1 MSALV
6 ADDRFV
12 AAVEAIYDAAP
23 DPSQWPRA
31 LAAIANVF
39 GDVGGVLIWQKED
52 GTFGT
57 VASASLKEAN
67 EAYRAGKWW
76 ARDTRAQRGV
86 KLGHFFDG
94 EPRADRHFSSDE
106 EISVDPFYTDFL
118 IPHGLGWIGTIAV
131 SPDPRIG
138 VSLSVQRSS
147 SKDQFSDF
155 ELDVLARIA
164 RHVEK
169 SLRLSIRLF
178 DAELLNVGLGEALTR
193 VGIGIFGL
201 DSLGRV
207 VFSNPAGKLLL
218 GKNLQISRGRIQI
231 GSRSERS
238 AINTLI
244 SGALRGGPT
253 DVTADPKPIL
263 VQRTSS
269 DRPLVVY
276 LLPIATPINP
286 AEHFLTHARAIVLVI
301 EPKIGEPADP
311 AVVRDLLGLTLGEA
325 RVAALVGFGL
335 PPREAAGMLGIAEET
350 ARNVLKRV
358 FFKVGVSRQSELVGL
373 LTKLVL
379 R

>member
-67 EAYRAGKWW
+67 VAYRAGKWW

-193 VGIGIFGL
+193 VGIGISGSIL
-201 DSLGRV
+201 SVEWCSPIRREATARGESSDLSGPYTNRLPQRAQCDQHV
-207 VFSNPAGKLLL
+207 
-218 GKNLQISRGRIQI
+218 NLRRIARRTYRRD
-231 GSRSERS
+231 SRSEAHSGPAHLIGSSPGGLSAADRDADKPSGTLPDACARDRARHRTQDWRTCRSGGRARPTGSDTWRS
-238 AINTLI
+238 AGRR
-244 SGALRGGPT
+244 SGWLW
-253 DVTADPKPIL
+253 
-263 VQRTSS
+263 
-269 DRPLVVY
+269 
-276 LLPIATPINP
+276 IATPRGCR
-286 AEHFLTHARAIVLVI
+286 HAGYR
-301 EPKIGEPADP
+301 
-311 AVVRDLLGLTLGEA
+311 
-325 RVAALVGFGL
+325 
-335 PPREAAGMLGIAEET
+335 
-350 ARNVLKRV
+350 
-358 FFKVGVSRQSELVGL
+358 
-373 LTKLVL
+373 
-379 R
+379 